1 MKKMITQTILA
12 TTLLFS
18 SVAMSEEPATKESIK
33 ALLQLTGAGQM
44 GVQAMNQML
53 PELKKMAPD
62 APESFW
68 VDFMNGVDGD
78 VLENMV
84 IPIYQKHLTES
95 DIQVLNEFYQSDAG
109 KKFISVQPL
118 IMQESMQVGQQWGQN
133 LAREVIQKY
142 EDQKKK

>member
-33 ALLQLTGAGQM
+33 ALLQLTGAGQL